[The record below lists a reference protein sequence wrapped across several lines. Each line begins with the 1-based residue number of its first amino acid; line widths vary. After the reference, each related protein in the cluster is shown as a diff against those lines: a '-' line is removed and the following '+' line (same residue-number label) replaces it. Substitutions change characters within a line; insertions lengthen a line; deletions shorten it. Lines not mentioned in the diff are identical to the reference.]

1 MCSCHL
7 EHLSFWSHS
16 YFMKFLL
23 PKKKNYNRFKSVFIG
38 SVLKFIYLLV
48 EMLPE
53 HDSNTEN

>member
-1 MCSCHL
+1 MQLPLGTFIFLVS
-7 EHLSFWSHS
+7 
-16 YFMKFLL
+16 FLL
-23 PKKKNYNRFKSVFIG
+23 YEIFIAPKKNYNRFKSVFIG